1 MNRRYVPEPD
11 AVLTVLAGRVD
22 AVERQLRLTDE
33 RLAGVAEDVAA
44 LGRGMADLV
53 AQIRQLGTS
62 APAAVVTPA
71 GDDDVDEGELAEPQ
85 RDWMT
90 VTDPVPAAQWLDE
103 LATWTTDVLAPHDA
117 APAAICWPLHP
128 DVVAELM
135 ALQAD
140 RDAAYDGDRPTP
152 VSEWLARWLPS
163 ASQRIGASLAHCI
176 AERGHHADG
185 RTYDATVLDLASVAG
200 WWTEHRGRPAAD
212 VLALPAIP

>member
-1 MNRRYVPEPD
+1 MTRRYVPEPD

-53 AQIRQLGTS
+53 AQIRRLGEPDPT
-62 APAAVVTPA
+62 AAASPA
-71 GDDDVDEGELAEPQ
+71 GEDVDEGKITEPQ
-85 RDWMT
+85 RDWIT
-90 VTDPVPAAQWLDE
+90 ITDPVLAAQWLDD

-140 RDAAYDGDRPTP
+140 RDAAYDGGRPTP

-163 ASQRIGASLAHCI
+163 ASQRIDAALAHCI
-176 AERGHHADG
+176 AERGHHVDG
-185 RTYDATVLDLASVAG
+185 RTYDATVLDPASVAG

-212 VLALPAIP
+212 VLGLPAIP